1 MISGSSAFNDI
12 LEKKYKILRTSLIL
26 GNSKNRDDLLLQFED
41 TARKVDDIYNNRYL
55 EILASK
61 KYPTKN
67 FDEEEDRLKDLI
79 DYIKKRIYDRKC
91 FLDDYKEVT
100 LYNLDGLRDISD
112 EDELPLY
119 ENRLNIIEEYLGNCE
134 KIDDINKHISKCKDE
149 LDEKYKVNA
158 ENQALNIKYED
169 DLLEEFNKIIL
180 DDEYY
185 SKLSYTDIDKYLEE
199 LDMSSKDKKAT
210 LDTFIASYDALENSG
225 ISDKEKDEYKSYVN
239 DAKVDYYSDVEKI
252 FILKLYKMVLDK
264 KTEYKDIFN
273 KREDITNLLN
283 DRLLLRN
290 SLDIDSFDVLSSFYD
305 TVCDQFGVI
314 KSQKYTIESIDNL
327 ILTLDGYEN
336 DLKELTMRNSD
347 KEILDVISDYV
358 FDDYLKPIT
367 DAEEENDTKE
377 DIVEEEQVE
386 DIKYL
391 DNEVVDVKD
400 AVDFDTDVVSKQA
413 IDVMKRV
420 VEALNIEKDDIV
432 TVENKED
439 DIFLDNSSSEEK
451 EEEDTKKNILT
462 KEVPM
467 TEEDIFKDID
477 PFLDDNMYEKDNNSK
492 KVNDDT
498 MGLVMP
504 DIEKIGS
511 VKPTNTLSKIEDI
524 TKDNGDLILPTLGLV
539 NNTKDVALVSDNY
552 LA

>member
-41 TARKVDDIYNNRYL
+41 TARRVDDIYNNRYL
-55 EILASK
+55 QILASK

-67 FDEEEDRLKDLI
+67 LNEEEDRLRDLI
-79 DYIKKRIYDRKC
+79 DFIKKRVYDRKC
-91 FLDDYKEVT
+91 FLDDYKEIT
-100 LYNLDGLRDISD
+100 LYNLDGLKDISD
-112 EDELPLY
+112 EDELSLY
-119 ENRLNIIEEYLGNCE
+119 ENRLSIIDEYLANVD
-134 KIDDINKHISKCKDE
+134 KIDDINKRISECKDE

-158 ENQALNIKYED
+158 ENQALNVKYED
-169 DLLEEFNKIIL
+169 ALLDEFNKIIL

-185 SKLSYTDIDKYLEE
+185 SKLSYTDIDKELED
-199 LDMSSKDKKAT
+199 LDVSSKDKKAT

-225 ISDKEKDEYKSYVN
+225 IGEDEKNEYKSYVR

-252 FILKLYKMVLDK
+252 YILKLYKMVLDK
-264 KTEYKDIFN
+264 KTEYKDIFS
-273 KREDITNLLN
+273 KRENITNLLN
-283 DRLLLRN
+283 ERLVLRN
-290 SLDIDSFDVLSSFYD
+290 DLDIDSFDVLSGFYD
-305 TVCDQFGVI
+305 IVCDQFGVV
-314 KSQKYTIESIDNL
+314 KAQKYTIESIDNL

-347 KEILDVISDYV
+347 KEILDVVSDYI
-358 FDDYLKPIT
+358 FDIDKKPTIEVEDT
-367 DAEEENDTKE
+367 EEDV
-377 DIVEEEQVE
+377 VEEEVPKVE
-386 DIKYL
+386 DIKHL
-391 DNEVVDVKD
+391 DNEVVAVED
-400 AVDFDTDVVSKQA
+400 AVDFDTDVVSMQA

-420 VEALNIEKDDIV
+420 VEALDIDKNNII
-432 TVENKED
+432 TVENDKD
-439 DIFLDNSSSEEK
+439 DIFLDEEPK
-451 EEEDTKKNILT
+451 VEEEEDSKKNILT

-477 PFLDDNMYEKDNNSK
+477 PFLDDNMYENGNK
-492 KVNDDT
+492 KVKDDT

-504 DIEKIGS
+504 DIDKIGS

-524 TKDNGDLILPTLGLV
+524 AKDNSDLVLPTLGLI

-552 LA
+552 LS

>member
-41 TARKVDDIYNNRYL
+41 TARRVDDIYNNRYL
-55 EILASK
+55 QILASK

-67 FDEEEDRLKDLI
+67 LNEEEDRLRDLI
-79 DYIKKRIYDRKC
+79 DFIKKRVYDRKC
-91 FLDDYKEVT
+91 FLDDYKEIT
-100 LYNLDGLRDISD
+100 LYNLEGLKDISD

-119 ENRLNIIEEYLGNCE
+119 ENRLNIIDEYLANVN
-134 KIDDINKHISKCKDE
+134 KIDDINRSISKCRDE

-185 SKLSYTDIDKYLEE
+185 SKLGYTDIDKYLEE
-199 LDMSSKDKKAT
+199 LDISSKDKKAT

-225 ISDKEKDEYKSYVN
+225 IGEDEKNEYKSYVR

-252 FILKLYKMVLDK
+252 YILKLYKMVLDK

-273 KREDITNLLN
+273 KRENITNLLN

-327 ILTLDGYEN
+327 ILTLDSYESN
-336 DLKELTMRNSD
+336 LKELTTRNSD
-347 KEILDVISDYV
+347 KEILDVISDYI
-358 FDDYLKPIT
+358 FDVNKDSNILEVEDT
-367 DAEEENDTKE
+367 EEEV
-377 DIVEEEQVE
+377 VEEEPVE
-386 DIKYL
+386 DIKHL
-391 DNEVVDVKD
+391 DNEVINVED
-400 AVDFDTDVVSKQA
+400 AVDFDTDVVSMQA

-439 DIFLDNSSSEEK
+439 DIFLEEEPK
-451 EEEDTKKNILT
+451 VEEEEDSKKNILT

-477 PFLDDNMYEKDNNSK
+477 PFLDDNMYEKDNNSN
-492 KVNDDT
+492 KVNDNT

-504 DIEKIGS
+504 DIDKIGS

-524 TKDNGDLILPTLGLV
+524 AKDNSDLILPTLGLV
-539 NNTKDVALVSDNY
+539 NNTKDVSLVSDNY
-552 LA
+552 LS

>member
-41 TARKVDDIYNNRYL
+41 TARRVDDIYNNRYL
-55 EILASK
+55 QILASK

-67 FDEEEDRLKDLI
+67 LNEEEDRLRDLI
-79 DYIKKRIYDRKC
+79 DFIKKRVYDRKC
-91 FLDDYKEVT
+91 FLDDYKEIT
-100 LYNLDGLRDISD
+100 LYNLDGLKDISD
-112 EDELPLY
+112 EDELSLY
-119 ENRLNIIEEYLGNCE
+119 ENRLSIIDEYLANVD
-134 KIDDINKHISKCKDE
+134 KIDDINKRISECKDE

-158 ENQALNIKYED
+158 ENQALNVKYED
-169 DLLEEFNKIIL
+169 TLLDEFNKIIL

-185 SKLSYTDIDKYLEE
+185 SKLSYTDIDKELED
-199 LDMSSKDKKAT
+199 LDVSSKDKKAT

-225 ISDKEKDEYKSYVN
+225 IGEDEKNEYKSYVR

-252 FILKLYKMVLDK
+252 YILKLYKMVLDK
-264 KTEYKDIFN
+264 KNEYKDIFS
-273 KREDITNLLN
+273 KRENITNLLN
-283 DRLLLRN
+283 ERLVLRN
-290 SLDIDSFDVLSSFYD
+290 DLDIDSFDVLSSFYD
-305 TVCDQFGVI
+305 IVCDQFGVV
-314 KSQKYTIESIDNL
+314 KAQKYTIESIDNL

-347 KEILDVISDYV
+347 KEILDVVSDYI
-358 FDDYLKPIT
+358 FDIDKKPTIEVEDT
-367 DAEEENDTKE
+367 EEDV
-377 DIVEEEQVE
+377 VEEEVPKVE
-386 DIKYL
+386 DIKHL
-391 DNEVVDVKD
+391 DNEVIAVED
-400 AVDFDTDVVSKQA
+400 AVDFDTDVVSMQA

-420 VEALNIEKDDIV
+420 VEALDIDKDNII
-432 TVENKED
+432 TVENDKD
-439 DIFLDNSSSEEK
+439 DIFLDEEPK
-451 EEEDTKKNILT
+451 VEEEDDSKKNILT

-477 PFLDDNMYEKDNNSK
+477 PFLDDNMYENDNK
-492 KVNDDT
+492 KVKDDT

-504 DIEKIGS
+504 DIDKIGS

-524 TKDNGDLILPTLGLV
+524 AKDNSDLVLPTLGLI

-552 LA
+552 LS